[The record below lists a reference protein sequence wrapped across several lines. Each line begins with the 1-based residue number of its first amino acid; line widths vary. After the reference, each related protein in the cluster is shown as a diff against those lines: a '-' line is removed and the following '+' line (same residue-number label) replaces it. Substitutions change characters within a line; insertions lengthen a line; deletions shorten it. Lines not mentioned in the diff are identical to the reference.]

1 MKNNNGKSILPATPY
16 ILWSSLFIV
25 IPLLIVIFFSFTIS
39 TSDGYK
45 FSLENF
51 QRLLDPNYFTVFK
64 RSIWLA
70 FQATIGCLILGY
82 PVAYLTDGYKFSL
95 ENFQR
100 LLDPNYFTVFKRSIW
115 LAFQATIGCLI
126 LGYPVAYL
134 ISKMRPGKRDM
145 LIMLFIVPMW
155 MNFLLR
161 TYAWL
166 PILGK
171 NGFINNFLELIGI
184 GRVNLLYNDFAVLL
198 GMVYNFLPFMVLPIY
213 TVLTKMDT
221 DLINAASD
229 LGASRGILY
238 NDFAVLLGMVYNFLP
253 FMVLPIYTVLTKMD
267 TDLINAASD
276 LGASRGKV
284 FSKII
289 LPLSMPGVV
298 SGITMVFMPAVSTF
312 VISRLLGG
320 GQYMLLG
327 NLIEQQYTTMGDWN
341 FGSAIA
347 IFMMIV
353 ILISMGIMNLFE
365 GSDDKEGGG
374 SMLW

>member
-1 MKNNNGKSILPATPY
+1 MKKNNGKSTLPAAPY
-16 ILWSSLFIV
+16 IVWSSLFIV
-25 IPLLIVIFFSFTIS
+25 IPLLIVIFFSFTVS

-70 FQATIGCLILGY
+70 LKATIGCLIL
-82 PVAYLTDGYKFSL
+82 
-95 ENFQR
+95 E
-100 LLDPNYFTVFKRSIW
+100 
-115 LAFQATIGCLI
+115 
-126 LGYPVAYL
+126 YPVAYL
-134 ISKMRPGKRDM
+134 ISKMRPGKRDI

-171 NGFINNFLELIGI
+171 NGIINNFLAFIGV
-184 GRVNLLYNDFAVLL
+184 GRINLLYNDFAVLL
-198 GMVYNFLPFMVLPIY
+198 GMIYNFLPFMVLPIY
-213 TVLTKMDT
+213 TVLTKMDK

-229 LGASRGILY
+229 LGANR
-238 NDFAVLLGMVYNFLP
+238 V
-253 FMVLPIYTVLTKMD
+253 
-267 TDLINAASD
+267 
-276 LGASRGKV
+276 KV
-284 FSKII
+284 FTKII
-289 LPLSMPGVV
+289 FPLSMPGVI

-347 IFMMIV
+347 IFMMII

-365 GSDDKEGGG
+365 SSDDKEGGG